1 MINTM
6 MGSPEMQPL
15 MTVLGRTARGHPGL
29 SARRKNRP
37 NRNRVERL
45 PTRHLVE
52 RFYAQRHA
60 HPSIGRC
67 GPSFG
72 THGQDDCPRCPRHVA
87 AAGQD
92 HLALITRYDHRLVGA
107 RSDSAMP
114 SLARPWRA
122 FMIDCVWAVAVAG
135 GPSLV
140 AGAGAL

>member
-6 MGSPEMQPL
+6 TGSPEMQPL
-15 MTVLGRTARGHPGL
+15 MTVGRTAGGHPGL

-67 GPSFG
+67 G
-72 THGQDDCPRCPRHVA
+72 TLTVRT
-87 AAGQD
+87 
-92 HLALITRYDHRLVGA
+92 IA
-107 RSDSAMP
+107 R
-114 SLARPWRA
+114 
-122 FMIDCVWAVAVAG
+122 
-135 GPSLV
+135 
-140 AGAGAL
+140 GALDMSRLPDKIILA